1 MPSNVLQPVRLSD
14 NAGSLGAT
22 QINTGSTYTV
32 TANDNFV
39 ICGED
44 STAITLNSSSNSPV
58 YISSIEGTTAHTGCT
73 VTDGTTTWVI
83 ADHGCAVE
91 CVRLGPGGNTWV
103 VVGAKT
109 AS

>member
-1 MPSNVLQPVRLSD
+1 MPSNTLQPVCLSD
-14 NAGSLGAT
+14 GAAGLGAT
-22 QINTGSTYTV
+22 EINTGSTYTV

-44 STAITLNSSSNSPV
+44 STAITLNAASNSPV
-58 YISSIEGTTAHTGCT
+58 YVTTIEVTTAHTGCT
-73 VTDGTTTWVI
+73 ITNGTTTWVI
-83 ADHGCAVE
+83 ADSGCAAE
-91 CVRLGPGGNTWV
+91 CVKFQGGNEWI